1 MFAQVF
7 RALGPTVLR
16 TAIQGNLANRPS
28 VQFAGDN
35 MNNMNNEN
43 ANDSDDVIIEFEP
56 EPLDEDTSS
65 ESPSSPLVGPDSSQ
79 SSTVEAL
86 TDNEISSDK
95 RH

>member
-35 MNNMNNEN
+35 MNNMNN
-43 ANDSDDVIIEFEP
+43 SDDVIIEFEP

-79 SSTVEAL
+79 SSTEEAL